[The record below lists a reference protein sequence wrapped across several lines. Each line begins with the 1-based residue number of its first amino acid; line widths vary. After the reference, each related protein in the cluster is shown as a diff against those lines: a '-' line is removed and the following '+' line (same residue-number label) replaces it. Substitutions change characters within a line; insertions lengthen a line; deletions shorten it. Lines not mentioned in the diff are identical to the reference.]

1 MTLTRRELGLAVLA
15 TTLTA
20 PMGAALAA
28 SPPPAPPAAT
38 VWAPVQAQ
46 PGGGLQRLALP
57 WALLQASPAV
67 PLDAAQVL
75 DAWGQVLPSAW
86 AGAPPT
92 AQSRRE
98 LDVPLWAWPEHPG
111 PLPREDLGTLVLEL
125 DANGGV
131 RRLETRHL
139 PGGPPQRGSGHG
151 RWLLDLATLRGS
163 VERGL
168 DLQLDWTPT
177 PAGQALSVALEGSDD
192 IHVWRPLHQAQLLD
206 LPAGA
211 GGPALQLKH
220 IPWPSEQPLPRYL
233 RLRFD
238 QPVAL
243 KTARLSVEGRQ
254 HPPLQVE
261 TLSWPAEPPRE
272 GEPPRWRLDLPVA
285 LRPDALQL
293 QLPALN
299 QLLSLR
305 LEQRQQDGQ
314 PWQVV
319 QRLVA
324 WRMQRQG
331 VEAQSPAEPVQ
342 ATSARQWR
350 LVAEGPVP
358 AELAS
363 GPLRLQWH
371 WRPPQ
376 LITLLPADPAALA
389 GVRLSL
395 GAAGP
400 ATPRG
405 RLALPTLMPDYQPGS
420 EYQLPLAPLGA
431 PQRQAAPP
439 PPPAWQDP
447 ATRQRWTLWAV
458 LGVSVLG
465 LAGLAW
471 RLKGEMGIDPGA
483 EPPAGGAPR

>member
-1 MTLTRRELGLAVLA
+1 MTLNRRELGLALLAGTLAGSTGTALA
-15 TTLTA
+15 T
-20 PMGAALAA
+20 
-28 SPPPAPPAAT
+28 SPPATPPAVT

-67 PLDAAQVL
+67 PLDTAQVL
-75 DAWGQVLPSAW
+75 DARGQVLPSAW
-86 AGAPPT
+86 AGAPPP

-98 LDVPLWAWPEHPG
+98 LAVPLWAWPEDTSPPPRDDPG
-111 PLPREDLGTLVLEL
+111 SLTLEL
-125 DANGGV
+125 DANGSV
-131 RRLETRHL
+131 RRLETHYL
-139 PGGPPQRGSGHG
+139 PSGAPQRGPGHG

-163 VERGL
+163 TERGI

-192 IHVWRPLHQAQLLD
+192 LHVWRPLHRAQLLD
-206 LPAGA
+206 LPAGT

-220 IPWPSEQPLPRYL
+220 IPWPPEQPLPRYL

-238 QPVAL
+238 QPIAL

-261 TLSWPAEPPRE
+261 TLAWAAEPPRE

-285 LRPDALQL
+285 LRPEALQL

-314 PWQVV
+314 PWQGV

-331 VEAQSPAEPVQ
+331 VEAQSPAEPIQ

-358 AELAS
+358 AELAG

-376 LITLLPADPAALA
+376 LVTLLPADPAALA

-395 GAAGP
+395 GTPGAA
-400 ATPRG
+400 APRG
-405 RLALPTLMPDYQPGS
+405 RLALPTLIPDYQPGS

-431 PQRQAAPP
+431 PQTQAAPP

-471 RLKGEMGIDPGA
+471 RLKGEIGA
-483 EPPAGGAPR
+483 EPPAGGASD

>member
-1 MTLTRRELGLAVLA
+1 MSLNRRELGLALLAGPLGVPSGPVLA
-15 TTLTA
+15 AT
-20 PMGAALAA
+20 
-28 SPPPAPPAAT
+28 PPAAPPAVT

-57 WALLQASPAV
+57 WALLQQSPPV
-67 PLDAAQVL
+67 PLDGAQVL
-75 DAWGQVLPSAW
+75 DAGGQVLPSAW
-86 AGAPPT
+86 AGTPPP

-98 LDVPLWAWPEHPG
+98 LAVPLWAWPEDTSPPPRDDPG
-111 PLPREDLGTLVLEL
+111 RLILEL
-125 DANGGV
+125 DPNGGV
-131 RRLETRHL
+131 RRLEVRDL
-139 PGGPPQRGSGHG
+139 PGGRSQRRAGAD
-151 RWLLDLATLRGS
+151 RWLLDLSRLHDTG
-163 VERGL
+163 ERGIGL
-168 DLQLDWTPT
+168 LLDWPPS
-177 PAGQALSVALEGSDD
+177 PAGQAFSVQLEASDD
-192 IHVWRPLHQAQLLD
+192 LHRWRPLHQAQLLD

-220 IPWPSEQPLPRYL
+220 IAWAPEQALPRYL

-238 QPVAL
+238 APVAL
-243 KTARLSVEGRQ
+243 QSVRLSVEGRQ
-254 HPPLQVE
+254 HPPLQIE

-285 LRPDALQL
+285 LRPEALQL

-314 PWQVV
+314 PWQGV

-358 AELAS
+358 AALAGS
-363 GPLRLQWH
+363 PLRLQWH

-376 LITLLPADPAALA
+376 LVTLLPADPAALA

-395 GAAGP
+395 G
-400 ATPRG
+400 TPDASASRG
-405 RLALPTLMPDYQPGS
+405 RLALPTLIPDYQPGS
-420 EYQLPLAPLGA
+420 EYQLPLASLGA
-431 PQRQAAPP
+431 PRTQAAPP

-458 LGVSVLG
+458 LGVSVVG

-471 RLKGEMGIDPGA
+471 RLKGEMGDGNGA
-483 EPPAGGAPR
+483 EPPGGPGPG